1 MTFRESLLMVRN
13 NRSILQLAYLRFLT
27 QSPSRAD
34 DREDRRRD
42 DGGFLFAA
50 ASKATA
56 FPA

>member
-1 MTFRESLLMVRN
+1 MVRN